1 MLKSLIDG
9 LTGRLKKSGSDEK
22 EASPPQDA
30 PSDMMVE
37 LPPEQPAEEL
47 PATLGFVSHQPVMD
61 KQRRVVAYDFFVR
74 QGKRNIEA
82 GKQQEFDRLLLA
94 TLQNMDIFRLLA
106 YRRAFVHIA
115 MTSLDEPLLRSM
127 PAGSVIF
134 VLEAVPGMEVSEF
147 MLAQLDDLQKLGLRF
162 ALEPAAYDHSV
173 LTAALQA
180 DLFGRMD
187 YMVLDFAGPS
197 TRVLAPILDQL
208 PKRYPAARWLA
219 RNVGTAED
227 LDVCLRA
234 PGHNRFALFHGPF
247 VSTAHSLEGGKVD
260 NSQTRVLQIMR
271 LLRTNAEAKEV
282 EAQFKLDSVLLFK
295 LLRFIN
301 SPIHGLSRKV
311 QTIEETLLLLG
322 RETMFKWLS
331 MLLFTSR
338 KEDGN
343 AIALL
348 EKSLIRARFM
358 EKLGSYRG
366 NKLEAEH
373 LFLTGMFSLLDVLLN
388 IPFPDVLDPLEL
400 PLTVREAVVEQ
411 KGIFAPHLALALAC
425 EHGDNVRI
433 EALAKVLNFE
443 IELVNQYYLDSVV
456 WAQVVLRDSEVHN
469 NVDAV

>member
-9 LTGRLKKSGSDEK
+9 LTGRLKKTTVE
-22 EASPPQDA
+22 ETRPPASP
-30 PSDMMVE
+30 DMPDTMTLE
-37 LPPEQPAEEL
+37 LPPELPAEEL

-82 GKQQEFDRLLLA
+82 GKQQEFDRLLLS
-94 TLQNMDIFRLLA
+94 TLHNMDIFRLLA

-147 MLAQLDDLQKLGLRF
+147 MLGQLDDLQKLGLRF
-162 ALEPAAYDHSV
+162 ALEPAAYDQTI
-173 LTAALQA
+173 LAPGLQA

-208 PKRYPAARWLA
+208 PKRYPAVRWIA

-271 LLRTNAEAKEV
+271 LLRANAEAKEV

-301 SPIHGLSRKV
+301 SPIHGLARKV

-338 KEDGN
+338 KDDGN

-348 EKSLIRARFM
+348 EKSLIRARFL

-400 PLTVREAVVEQ
+400 PLTVREAVIEQ

-425 EHGDNVRI
+425 EHGDNVQI
-433 EALAKVLNFE
+433 EAQAKVLNLD
-443 IELVNQYYLDSVV
+443 IDLVNQYYLDSVV

-469 NVDAV
+469 NVEAV

>member
-9 LTGRLKKSGSDEK
+9 LTGRLKKTTVE
-22 EASPPQDA
+22 ETRPPASPDM
-30 PSDMMVE
+30 SDTTMLE
-37 LPPEQPAEEL
+37 LPPELPAEEL

-82 GKQQEFDRLLLA
+82 GKQQEFDRLLLS
-94 TLQNMDIFRLLA
+94 TLHNMDIFRLLA

-147 MLAQLDDLQKLGLRF
+147 MLGQLDDLQKLGLRF
-162 ALEPAAYDHSV
+162 ALEPAAYDQTI
-173 LTAALQA
+173 LTPGLQA

-208 PKRYPAARWLA
+208 PKRYPAVRWIA

-247 VSTAHSLEGGKVD
+247 VITAHSLEGGKVD

-271 LLRTNAEAKEV
+271 LLRANAEAKEV

-301 SPIHGLSRKV
+301 SPIHGLARKV

-400 PLTVREAVVEQ
+400 PLTVREAVIEQ

-425 EHGDNVRI
+425 EHGDNVQI
-433 EALAKVLNFE
+433 EAHAKVLSLD
-443 IELVNQYYLDSVV
+443 IDMVNQYYLDSVV

-469 NVDAV
+469 NVEAV

>member
-9 LTGRLKKSGSDEK
+9 LTGRLKKTTVE
-22 EASPPQDA
+22 ETRPPASP
-30 PSDMMVE
+30 DMPDTTMLE
-37 LPPEQPAEEL
+37 LPPELPAEEL

-82 GKQQEFDRLLLA
+82 GKQQEFDRLLLS
-94 TLQNMDIFRLLA
+94 TLHNMDIFRLLA

-147 MLAQLDDLQKLGLRF
+147 MLGQLDDLQKLGLRF
-162 ALEPAAYDHSV
+162 ALEPAAYDQTI
-173 LTAALQA
+173 LTPGLQA

-208 PKRYPAARWLA
+208 PKRYPAVRWIA

-271 LLRTNAEAKEV
+271 LLRANAEAKEV

-301 SPIHGLSRKV
+301 SPIHGLARKV

-338 KEDGN
+338 KDDGN

-348 EKSLIRARFM
+348 EKSLIRARFL

-400 PLTVREAVVEQ
+400 PLTVREAVIEQ

-425 EHGDNVRI
+425 EHGDNVQI
-433 EALAKVLNFE
+433 EAQAKVLNLD
-443 IELVNQYYLDSVV
+443 IDLVNQYYLDSVV

-469 NVDAV
+469 NVEAV

>member
-9 LTGRLKKSGSDEK
+9 LTGRLKKTTVEETRPPS
-22 EASPPQDA
+22 SP
-30 PSDMMVE
+30 DMPDTTMLE
-37 LPPEQPAEEL
+37 LPPELPAEEL

-82 GKQQEFDRLLLA
+82 GKQQEFDRLLLS
-94 TLQNMDIFRLLA
+94 TLHNMDIFRLLA

-147 MLAQLDDLQKLGLRF
+147 MLGQLDDLQKLGLRF
-162 ALEPAAYDHSV
+162 ALEPAAYDQTI
-173 LTAALQA
+173 LTPGLQA

-208 PKRYPAARWLA
+208 PKRYPAVRWIA

-271 LLRTNAEAKEV
+271 LLRANAEAKEV

-301 SPIHGLSRKV
+301 SPIHGLARKV

-400 PLTVREAVVEQ
+400 PLTVREAVIEQ

-425 EHGDNVRI
+425 EHGDNVQI
-433 EALAKVLNFE
+433 EAHAKVLNLD
-443 IELVNQYYLDSVV
+443 IDLVNQYYLDSVV

-469 NVDAV
+469 NVEAV

>member
-9 LTGRLKKSGSDEK
+9 LTGRLKKTTVE
-22 EASPPQDA
+22 ETRPPASP
-30 PSDMMVE
+30 DMPDTTMLE
-37 LPPEQPAEEL
+37 LPPELPAEEL

-82 GKQQEFDRLLLA
+82 GKQQEFDRLLLS
-94 TLQNMDIFRLLA
+94 TLHNMDIFRLLA

-147 MLAQLDDLQKLGLRF
+147 MLGQLDDLQKLGLRF
-162 ALEPAAYDHSV
+162 ALEPAAYDHTI
-173 LTAALQA
+173 LTPGLQS

-208 PKRYPAARWLA
+208 PKRYPAVRWIA

-271 LLRTNAEAKEV
+271 LLRANAEAKEV

-301 SPIHGLSRKV
+301 SPIHGLARKV

-338 KEDGN
+338 KDDGN

-348 EKSLIRARFM
+348 EKSLIRARFL

-400 PLTVREAVVEQ
+400 PLTVREAVIEQ

-425 EHGDNVRI
+425 EHGDNVQI
-433 EALAKVLNFE
+433 EAQAKVLNLD
-443 IELVNQYYLDSVV
+443 IDLVNQYYLDSVV

-469 NVDAV
+469 NVEAV

>member
-9 LTGRLKKSGSDEK
+9 LTGRLKKTTVE
-22 EASPPQDA
+22 ETRPPASP
-30 PSDMMVE
+30 DMPDTTMLE
-37 LPPEQPAEEL
+37 LPPELPAEEL

-82 GKQQEFDRLLLA
+82 GKQQEFDRLLLS
-94 TLQNMDIFRLLA
+94 TLHNMDIFRLLA

-147 MLAQLDDLQKLGLRF
+147 MLGQLDDLQKLGLRF
-162 ALEPAAYDHSV
+162 ALEPAAYDQTI
-173 LTAALQA
+173 LAPGLQA

-208 PKRYPAARWLA
+208 PKRYPAVRWIA

-271 LLRTNAEAKEV
+271 LLRANAEAKEV

-301 SPIHGLSRKV
+301 SPIHGLARKV

-338 KEDGN
+338 KDDGN

-348 EKSLIRARFM
+348 EKSLIRARFL

-400 PLTVREAVVEQ
+400 PLTVREAVIEQ

-425 EHGDNVRI
+425 EHGDNVQI
-433 EALAKVLNFE
+433 EAQAKVLNLD
-443 IELVNQYYLDSVV
+443 IDLVNQYYLDSVV

-469 NVDAV
+469 NVEAV

>member
-9 LTGRLKKSGSDEK
+9 LTGRLKKTGTEEK
-22 EASPPQDA
+22 DAASEPDF
-30 PSDMMVE
+30 PSSTTID
-37 LPPEQPAEEL
+37 LPPEQAPEEL

-82 GKQQEFDRLLLA
+82 GKLQEFDRLLLG

-147 MLAQLDDLQKLGLRF
+147 MLSQLDDLQKLGLRF
-162 ALEPAAYDHSV
+162 ALEPAAYDPATLSPG
-173 LTAALQA
+173 LQA
-180 DLFGRMD
+180 DLFSRMD

-208 PKRYPAARWLA
+208 PKRYPAARWMA

-234 PGHNRFALFHGPF
+234 PGNNRFALFHGPF

-343 AIALL
+343 ALALL

-358 EKLGSYRG
+358 EKLGGYRG

-425 EHGDNVRI
+425 EHGDNVQI
-433 EALAKVLNFE
+433 EAQAKVLNFE

>member
-1 MLKSLIDG
+1 
-9 LTGRLKKSGSDEK
+9 
-22 EASPPQDA
+22 
-30 PSDMMVE
+30 
-37 LPPEQPAEEL
+37 
-47 PATLGFVSHQPVMD
+47 F
-61 KQRRVVAYDFFVR
+61 
-74 QGKRNIEA
+74 
-82 GKQQEFDRLLLA
+82 
-94 TLQNMDIFRLLA
+94 
-106 YRRAFVHIA
+106 
-115 MTSLDEPLLRSM
+115 
-127 PAGSVIF
+127 
-134 VLEAVPGMEVSEF
+134 
-147 MLAQLDDLQKLGLRF
+147 
-162 ALEPAAYDHSV
+162 
-173 LTAALQA
+173 
-180 DLFGRMD
+180 
-187 YMVLDFAGPS
+187 MVLDFAGPS

-208 PKRYPAARWLA
+208 PKRYPGARWIA

-271 LLRTNAEAKEV
+271 LLRANAEAKEV

-301 SPIHGLSRKV
+301 SPIHGLARKV

-338 KEDGN
+338 KDDGN

-348 EKSLIRARFM
+348 EKSLIRARFL

-388 IPFPDVLDPLEL
+388 
-400 PLTVREAVVEQ
+400 
-411 KGIFAPHLALALAC
+411 
-425 EHGDNVRI
+425 
-433 EALAKVLNFE
+433 
-443 IELVNQYYLDSVV
+443 
-456 WAQVVLRDSEVHN
+456 
-469 NVDAV
+469 

>member
-9 LTGRLKKSGSDEK
+9 LTGRLKKTTVEETRPPSSPDMSDTT
-22 EASPPQDA
+22 
-30 PSDMMVE
+30 MLE
-37 LPPEQPAEEL
+37 LPPELPAEEL

-82 GKQQEFDRLLLA
+82 GKQQEFDRLLLS
-94 TLQNMDIFRLLA
+94 TLHNMDIFRLLA

-147 MLAQLDDLQKLGLRF
+147 MLGQLDDLQKLGLRF
-162 ALEPAAYDHSV
+162 ALEPAAYDQTI
-173 LTAALQA
+173 LTPGLQA

-208 PKRYPAARWLA
+208 PKRYPAVRWIA

-271 LLRTNAEAKEV
+271 LLRANAEAKEV

-301 SPIHGLSRKV
+301 SPIHGLARKV

-400 PLTVREAVVEQ
+400 PLTVREAVIEQ

-425 EHGDNVRI
+425 EHGDNVQI
-433 EALAKVLNFE
+433 EAHAKVLNLD
-443 IELVNQYYLDSVV
+443 IDLVNQYYLDSVV

-469 NVDAV
+469 NVEAV

>member
-9 LTGRLKKSGSDEK
+9 LTGRLKKTTVE
-22 EASPPQDA
+22 ETRPPASP
-30 PSDMMVE
+30 DMPDTTMLE
-37 LPPEQPAEEL
+37 LPPELPAEEL

-82 GKQQEFDRLLLA
+82 GKQQEFDRLLLS
-94 TLQNMDIFRLLA
+94 TLHNMDIFRLLA

-147 MLAQLDDLQKLGLRF
+147 MLGQLDDLQKLGLRF
-162 ALEPAAYDHSV
+162 ALEPAAYDQTI
-173 LTAALQA
+173 LAPGLQS

-208 PKRYPAARWLA
+208 PKRYPAVRWIA

-271 LLRTNAEAKEV
+271 LLRANAEAKEV

-301 SPIHGLSRKV
+301 SPIHGLARKV

-338 KEDGN
+338 KDDGN

-348 EKSLIRARFM
+348 EKSLIRARFL

-388 IPFPDVLDPLEL
+388 IPFPDVLDPL
-400 PLTVREAVVEQ
+400 
-411 KGIFAPHLALALAC
+411 
-425 EHGDNVRI
+425 
-433 EALAKVLNFE
+433 
-443 IELVNQYYLDSVV
+443 
-456 WAQVVLRDSEVHN
+456 
-469 NVDAV
+469 